1 MADPT
6 LSFLTVLAVILLA
19 GIFTTLISRFLKI
32 PNILLLILIGMVMG
46 FFPYFDFP
54 PLFLTAT
61 SILALVMIVFD
72 SSSRFKFREF
82 NLFSFSVLKLTVV
95 FLLFNLIFLT
105 LATLIIDSDIRNIWF
120 ALLFSSLMSGTD
132 PATIMTIFKDTKSKV
147 AQFLEIE
154 SLVNTPVVVLIPF
167 IILDLMNSLQGA
179 TVTVVSSFV
188 DQIIPFLQQII
199 SGLGAGIFVGI
210 IVFRIMRR
218 QYSET
223 LSPIAIITSALLS
236 YIIAEN
242 LGGNGVLAVT
252 IMGLFFGTVYVK
264 EKSHLSEFSSMF
276 ANSLE
281 ILLFILIGLIISVPF
296 TLNFFFKSILLF
308 VIYIFIRGLAIFLSL
323 KSEHFTVK
331 DKIFM
336 SLSVQKG
343 IAVAVVAFTLSTLNI
358 PGIQPVLNLS
368 LAFLIYSI
376 IISTLLAKFS
386 NFIFGISFI
395 PAQSDTVSSPKK
407 KKN

>member
-6 LSFLTVLAVILLA
+6 LSFLTVLAVLLLA
-19 GIFTTLISRFLKI
+19 GIFTTLISRYLKI

-82 NLFSFSVLKLTVV
+82 NLFSFSVLKLTVI
-95 FLLFNLIFLT
+95 FLLFNLTLLT
-105 LATLIIDSDIRNIWF
+105 LATLIVDPDIINIWF
-120 ALLFSSLMSGTD
+120 ALIFSSLMSGTD

-147 AQFLEIE
+147 AQFLEVE

-167 IILDLMNSLQGA
+167 IILDLMNNLQGA
-179 TVTVVSSFV
+179 NVTVVSSFV

-296 TLNFFFKSILLF
+296 TFNFFFKSILLF

-323 KSEHFTVK
+323 KSEHFNVK

-376 IISTLLAKFS
+376 ILSTLLAKFS
-386 NFIFGISFI
+386 HLIFGKNFI
-395 PAQSDTVSSPKK
+395 PTQSDTVSSQKK